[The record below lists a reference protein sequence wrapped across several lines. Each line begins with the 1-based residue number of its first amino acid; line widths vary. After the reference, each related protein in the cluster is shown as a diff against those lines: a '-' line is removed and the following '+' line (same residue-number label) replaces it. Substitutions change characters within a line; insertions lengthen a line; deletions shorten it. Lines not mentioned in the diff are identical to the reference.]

1 MSNFRVRAA
10 RGVLVN
16 GAYLVGLNFLN
27 LIKGFIAAGLVA
39 TTDYGIWG
47 ILSVTLV
54 AMLWLKEMGV
64 QDRFVA
70 QNDEDQEA
78 AFQEAFSVELLLTGT
93 LFLLMLTAMP
103 LLAVIYGYEDLVA
116 PGLVLALLLPGLA
129 LQAPIWLHYRELR
142 FVAQRRLQAIDP
154 ILSFVLT
161 IGLAIAGA
169 GYWSF
174 VIATVVGTWAT
185 AIVALR
191 SSPYKIRWRLPPG
204 VLKSYVGFSW
214 PLFVAAF
221 NGLIMTQLA
230 IILGEQKL
238 GLVGVASLTLAATIV
253 RHSQRVD
260 NVITSTL
267 FPVVTK
273 VQDRPD
279 LLLESFMK
287 SNRLALMWATP
298 FGVAFGL
305 FAPDLVEFG
314 LGEDW
319 RSAVVILQL
328 IGISCVFNQIGFNW
342 TAYYRG
348 AGHTRPLAIASC
360 IALVVFFL
368 VPIPLLYEYG
378 LAGYGWGMVAMSLF
392 NALVRSHYLRKLFPK
407 LRMAP
412 HALRAMSPT
421 LPPLLVIGAMRLGEA
436 GERELWM
443 ALLEFATFS
452 MLTVIS
458 AVAFERRLLR
468 EIIGY
473 LGRPRPATTAQEP
486 EVATH

>member
-1 MSNFRVRAA
+1 MNFRVRTA

-16 GAYLVGLNFLN
+16 GVYLVGLNFLN
-27 LIKGFIAAGLVA
+27 LIKGFVAAGLVA
-39 TTDYGIWG
+39 TSDYGIWG

-70 QNDEDQEA
+70 QDDADQEA
-78 AFQEAFSVELLLTGT
+78 AFHEAFSVELLLTGT
-93 LFLLMLTAMP
+93 LFVLMLTAMP
-103 LLAVIYGYEDLVA
+103 LLASIYGYEELIA

-142 FVAQRRLQAIDP
+142 FVSQRRLQAIDP

-161 IGLAIAGA
+161 IALAIAGM

-191 SSPYKIRWRLPPG
+191 SSPYKIRWRLAPG
-204 VLKSYVGFSW
+204 VLRSYVGFSW

-221 NGLIMTQLA
+221 NGLIMTQTA
-230 IILGEQKL
+230 IILGEDRL
-238 GLVGVASLTLAATIV
+238 GLAGVAALTLAATIV

-267 FPVVTK
+267 YPVVAK
-273 VQDRPD
+273 VQGRTD
-279 LLLESFMK
+279 LLLESFLK

-298 FGVAFGL
+298 FGVGFAL
-305 FAPDLVEFG
+305 FAPDLVQFG
-314 LGEDW
+314 LGEEW
-319 RSAVVILQL
+319 KGAIVILQL

-348 AGHTRPLAIASC
+348 KGHTRPLAVASC
-360 IALVVFFL
+360 LALVVFFVL
-368 VPIPLLYEYG
+368 PIPLLYEYG
-378 LAGYGWGMVAMSLF
+378 LAGYGWGMVGMSLV
-392 NALVRSHYLRKLFPK
+392 NALVRSHYLRRLFPK
-407 LRMAP
+407 LRMTP
-412 HALRAMSPT
+412 HAFRAMSPT
-421 LPPLLVIGAMRLGEA
+421 LPPLLVVLAMRVSES
-436 GERELWM
+436 GERLGWV
-443 ALLEFATFS
+443 AGLEFAVYA
-452 MLTVIS
+452 MLTVICTL
-458 AVAFERRLLR
+458 AFERRLLR

-473 LGRPRPATTAQEP
+473 LVRPRPGAGVTEP

>member
-1 MSNFRVRAA
+1 MNFRVRAA

-27 LIKGFIAAGLVA
+27 LIKGFLAAGIVA

-64 QDRFVA
+64 QDRFV
-70 QNDEDQEA
+70 QQDDEDQEA

-93 LFLLMLTAMP
+93 LFVLMLVAMP
-103 LLAVIYGYEDLVA
+103 VLALIYGHEELIA

-154 ILSFVLT
+154 LLSFVLT
-161 IGLAIAGA
+161 IGLALAGF

-185 AIVALR
+185 AIIALR
-191 SSPYKIRWRLPPG
+191 SSPYPIRWRLSRG

-221 NGLIMTQLA
+221 NGLIMTQMA
-230 IILGEQKL
+230 IILGEAHL
-238 GLVGVASLTLAATIV
+238 GLAGVAALTLAATIV

-267 FPVVTK
+267 YPVVTK
-273 VQDRPD
+273 VQDRSD
-279 LLLESFMK
+279 LLLESFLK

-298 FGVAFGL
+298 FGVAFAL
-305 FAPDLVEFG
+305 FAADLVHFG
-314 LGEDW
+314 LGDEW
-319 RSAVVILQL
+319 ESAIVILQL

-348 AGHTRPLAIASC
+348 KGHTRPLAVASC
-360 IALVVFFL
+360 IALVVFFA

-378 LAGYGWGMVAMSLF
+378 LAGYGWGMVAMSLV
-392 NALVRSHYLRKLFPK
+392 NALVRSHFLRQLFPT

-412 HALRAMSPT
+412 HAFRAMSPT
-421 LPPLLVIGAMRLGEA
+421 LPPVLVVLAMRLGAEDGREA
-436 GERELWM
+436 WM
-443 ALLEFATFS
+443 AGLEFGVFV
-452 MLTVIS
+452 MLTLIC

-468 EIIGY
+468 EIVGY
-473 LGRPRPATTAQEP
+473 LGRPRPSAGVTEP